1 MQANLSHFYLQL
13 KSGALVNFRDVHGVS
28 YEGKVSHVQPNE

>member
-13 KSGALVNFRDVHGVS
+13 KSGILVQFRDIHGVS
-28 YEGKVSHVQPNE
+28 YEGKVSHV